1 MGSNWGEVRVTGFF
15 YHLTNLDWLDLTV
28 SQGFTYNDIIGGAG
42 NFLASGFTHAS
53 NSVVGTFLT
62 NAGLPTITTTFT
74 ADAFGPAMTL
84 QALVGITRDEGG
96 DSPFSQGI
104 SSTVTDGHISP
115 YVIIRTSDSTAF
127 RFLSR
132 IDPGDGSS
140 TQPSTPLTY
149 GHWLQRPSDYSGQTT
164 IDNPNLE
171 PLSVKPDSLNFDSV
185 LYHFGFQMHLFYG
198 NIRVRFLT
206 CSNANKKRKGLWLF

>member
-1 MGSNWGEVRVTGFF
+1 MRFLCFLSICLVSTCLLVFVANSRADLIEVDIFSAGDGLLTRDTN
-15 YHLTNLDWLDLTV
+15 TNLDWLDLTV

-104 SSTVTDGHISP
+104 KFHSYRWTYLTLCNNS
-115 YVIIRTSDSTAF
+115 YIRQH
-127 RFLSR
+127 RFQVSFKNR
-132 IDPGDGSS
+132 PG
-140 TQPSTPLTY
+140 
-149 GHWLQRPSDYSGQTT
+149 R
-164 IDNPNLE
+164 
-171 PLSVKPDSLNFDSV
+171 
-185 LYHFGFQMHLFYG
+185 
-198 NIRVRFLT
+198 R
-206 CSNANKKRKGLWLF
+206 